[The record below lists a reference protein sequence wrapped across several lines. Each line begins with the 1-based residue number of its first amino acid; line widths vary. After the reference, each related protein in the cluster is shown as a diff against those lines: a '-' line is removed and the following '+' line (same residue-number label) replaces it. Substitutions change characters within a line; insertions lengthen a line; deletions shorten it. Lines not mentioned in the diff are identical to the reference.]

1 MTPAIGKTL
10 RQEREDKKLSLED
23 VSLVTKINIRV
34 LENLEAGEIEK
45 LPSGLYARSFLKQYA
60 DFLRLDSNAML
71 QKYQGASIVKKKGSA
86 VVKVP
91 EEEKEETGGFWKKNK
106 IFSNAL
112 SITCI
117 VLAVIIVGRGIAA
130 LSHKVQVL
138 KQANGISLST
148 ARLPQAPQ
156 FLIPKNAPLE
166 VTLRAIEPTWAQVRV
181 DDQIVF
187 QNVLAKDSSEVWHP
201 KEKAEL
207 WVGNAGGV
215 EVLLNRKLLG
225 KPGKRGQV
233 MKGILLTREGMRIL

>member
-1 MTPAIGKTL
+1 MTPSIGKTL
-10 RQEREDKKLSLED
+10 RQERESRKLSLED
-23 VSLVTKINIRV
+23 VSLVTKINIRI

-60 DFLRLDSNAML
+60 DFLGLDSNVML
-71 QKYQGASIVKKKGSA
+71 QKYQGASIVEKKGFA
-86 VVKVP
+86 
-91 EEEKEETGGFWKKNK
+91 EETGSFWKKNK
-106 IFSNAL
+106 IFLNAL

-117 VLAVIIVGRGIAA
+117 VLTVIIVWRGIAV

-148 ARLPQAPQ
+148 ARLSQAPQ

-166 VTLRAIEPTWAQVRV
+166 VTLRAIEPTWVQVRV

-187 QNVLAKDSSEVWHP
+187 QNVLAKESSEVWHP

>member
-10 RQEREDKKLSLED
+10 RQEREGKKLSLED
-23 VSLVTKINIRV
+23 ASLTTKINIRI

-60 DFLRLDSNAML
+60 DFLGLDSAAML
-71 QKYQGASIVKKKGSA
+71 QKYQGASSVGKRGSA
-86 VVKVP
+86 AAKAP
-91 EEEKEETGGFWKKNK
+91 AKEKEEAGSFWKKNK

-112 SITCI
+112 STTCI
-117 VLAVIIVGRGIAA
+117 VLTVLIVGRGIAA
-130 LSHKVQVL
+130 LNHKIQVL

-148 ARLPQAPQ
+148 ARVPQTPQ

-201 KEKAEL
+201 KEKVEL
-207 WVGNAGGV
+207 WVGDAGGV

-233 MKGILLTREGMRIL
+233 MKGILLTRQGMRIL

>member
-10 RQEREDKKLSLED
+10 RQEREGKKLSLED
-23 VSLVTKINIRV
+23 ASLATKINIRI

-60 DFLRLDSNAML
+60 DFLGLDSVAML
-71 QKYQGASIVKKKGSA
+71 QKYQGASSVGKKGSA
-86 VVKVP
+86 AAK
-91 EEEKEETGGFWKKNK
+91 EKEETGSFWKKNK

-112 SITCI
+112 SIACI
-117 VLAVIIVGRGIAA
+117 ILTVLIVGRGIAA
-130 LSHKVQVL
+130 LSHKIQVL

-148 ARLPQAPQ
+148 ARVSQTPQ

-166 VTLRAIEPTWAQVRV
+166 VILRAIEPTWAQVRV

-201 KEKAEL
+201 KEKVEL
-207 WVGNAGGV
+207 WVGDAGGV